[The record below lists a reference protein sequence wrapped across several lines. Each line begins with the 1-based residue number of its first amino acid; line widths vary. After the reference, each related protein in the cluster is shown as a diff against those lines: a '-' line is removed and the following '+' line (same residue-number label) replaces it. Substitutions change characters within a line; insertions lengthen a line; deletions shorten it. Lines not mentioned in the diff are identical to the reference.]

1 MHEQALL
8 AERAKLIE
16 RNKELACLYGI
27 AKIVANTETTF
38 AEVVQ
43 AIVDVLPSAFHRPDQ
58 VSARIVV
65 DGQVF
70 QTARFA
76 ESGHALHAPLL
87 IDGQPRGALEV
98 FSRWHPDAAD
108 APKACFLPE
117 ERKLLQAIVGQV
129 SLMIGIGLAN
139 ERRSQLE
146 RQLRHADRLAKV
158 GQLTAGVAHELN
170 EPLASILGFAQLA
183 AKKIGTPDQAGRY
196 LDKIIQACLHA
207 REVIRKMMLF
217 SSPAGQRMSRIDLN
231 RVLAEA
237 MSFIEPRFAR
247 TAIRFETVLAGDLP
261 PILADASQI
270 TQVIT
275 NLVLNAIH
283 ALGEGGTITLRTE
296 SGHGGARMI
305 VADTG
310 VGMDAAT
317 LEQIFLPF
325 FTTKDVDQG
334 TGLGLSVVH
343 GIVTAHGGT
352 IDVQS
357 SVGRGTTC
365 TITFPRCDGAGED
378 REDTNGKIND
388 IRREEIGPGQDR

>member
-1 MHEQALL
+1 
-8 AERAKLIE
+8 
-16 RNKELACLYGI
+16 
-27 AKIVANTETTF
+27 
-38 AEVVQ
+38 
-43 AIVDVLPSAFHRPDQ
+43 
-58 VSARIVV
+58 
-65 DGQVF
+65 
-70 QTARFA
+70 
-76 ESGHALHAPLL
+76 
-87 IDGQPRGALEV
+87 
-98 FSRWHPDAAD
+98 
-108 APKACFLPE
+108 
-117 ERKLLQAIVGQV
+117 
-129 SLMIGIGLAN
+129 
-139 ERRSQLE
+139 
-146 RQLRHADRLAKV
+146 V

-183 AKKIGTPDQAGRY
+183 AKKIGTPDQASRY

-231 RVLAEA
+231 RVLTEA

-247 TAIRFETVLAGDLP
+247 TAIRFEKILAGDLP

-283 ALGEGGTITLRTE
+283 ALDEGGTITLRTE